1 MIRTPL
7 VRRFARSAL
16 LCVVF
21 FELISHVRG
30 ADGQKFRTDV
40 SALGVCRRLDAGANT
55 NPREHGPL
63 PIEEVP
69 VLLEPMPV
77 DFEQMTIYAG
87 ERMSNSVPPNVIR
100 EALRKSVGLI
110 GLSGLVVFVGYLLGN
125 KDIMREGNL
134 YAIMR
139 IIELYETINSGLTGT
154 MVRRG
159 FVLGSFLQNLI
170 TQKPWAVRNA
180 ILRLVVYMALVKFEP
195 PIQTLL

>member
-7 VRRFARSAL
+7 VRGFARSAL

-40 SALGVCRRLDAGANT
+40 SALGVCRRLDAGSNT
-55 NPREHGPL
+55 NPRENVPL
-63 PIEEVP
+63 PVEDMP
-69 VLLEPMPV
+69 VLLGQMPIT
-77 DFEQMTIYAG
+77 FEEMTIRGG
-87 ERMSNSVPPNVIR
+87 ESMPNNLPPYGIR
-100 EALRKSVGLI
+100 KALRKAIGLM
-110 GLSGLVVFVGYLLGN
+110 GLSGLVVYVGYLLGN
-125 KDIMREGNL
+125 TDVMREGNL

-139 IIELYETINSGLTGT
+139 IMELYETINSGLTGT

-159 FVLGSFLQNLI
+159 FVLGSFLQNLV
-170 TQKPWAVRNA
+170 TREPWAVRKA
-180 ILRLVVYMALVKFEP
+180 ILRLVVYMALEKFES